1 MRGVPSFFNKFP
13 SLSRGIF
20 LPGLGPRF
28 LPVVAFFV
36 DGVLF
41 FDPTGRPRFFVVF
54 VFVTVFDA
62 VDLALFVDPFGRP
75 RFLGPSFAVVF
86 IGFGLAAGLGFGFV

>member
-20 LPGLGPRF
+20 LPGLG
-28 LPVVAFFV
+28 
-36 DGVLF
+36 
-41 FDPTGRPRFFVVF
+41 PRFFVVF

-75 RFLGPSFAVVF
+75 RFLGPSFAAVF
-86 IGFGLAAGLGFGFV
+86 IGFGLAAGMGFGFV